1 MGTTIVE
8 VLQGTVEYI
17 STAYLTQVAHQA
29 IENSLARGDLR
40 KAIQEKCGSAGAANT
55 ADLEKQILQPN
66 PMSPSHVFRIPGTNF
81 RFPTSDLG
89 VVRFPWLRQWPIFP
103 VVRNP
108 YMLFTAGMY
117 EWGERL
123 DANQEG
129 GGKWAAMGLLGS
141 FFLADAQRGF
151 RILDFAPFN
160 RVPSIRIENPNFRL
174 GERFSQRFNHI
185 HYSDHLRGVTANI
198 QCNEPP
204 PPEGGLPEPDPVREK
219 VDTDPMLEMAPEPE
233 GVIITAD
240 DAVAIPGKP
249 NGGQSLAR
257 QSLRIYGGAQPH
269 SQLAGPLFG
278 QGIQTFYSSPII
290 VMPLQAP
297 LTLPTFSA
305 PAWSALR
312 PILVP

>member
-1 MGTTIVE
+1 MGTTPVE
-8 VLQGTVEYI
+8 IFGNAVEYI
-17 STAYLTQVAHQA
+17 ATAYLTQVAHQA

-40 KAIQEKCGSAGAANT
+40 SAIQSKCGASGAANT
-55 ADLEKQILQPN
+55 ADLERQILQPN

-89 VVRFPWLRQWPIFP
+89 VVRFPWLRQRPIFP
-103 VVRNP
+103 VIRNP

-151 RILDFAPFN
+151 RILNFAPFN
-160 RVPSIRIENPNFRL
+160 RVPSIRVDNPNFQL
-174 GERFSQRFNHI
+174 GQRFSQRFNYI
-185 HYSDHLRGVTANI
+185 HYSDHLRTVQENI

-204 PPEGGLPEPDPVREK
+204 PPDEGLAATEPLHENADTSPVPEV
-219 VDTDPMLEMAPEPE
+219 APPE
-233 GVIITAD
+233 VEGE
-240 DAVAIPGKP
+240 AVAAASDDKLPGKLDLQ
-249 NGGQSLAR
+249 NLAR
-257 QSLRIYGGAQPH
+257 NSLKVYGGAQPLL
-269 SQLAGPLFG
+269 SENIFG
-278 QGIQTFYSSPII
+278 HGIQAFYSNPMI
-290 VMPLQAP
+290 VTPLQAP
-297 LTLPTFSA
+297 LTLPSFSVS
-305 PAWSALR
+305 AWSALR